1 MKKTI
6 KYLIV
11 VAVIAVF
18 SYFYAHVDK
27 KIPIYD
33 TSVDTAH
40 YGNMGPLLQEQ
51 EVEQTFICKKEVLSG
66 VSIKCSLW
74 GADGTEKY
82 QYRIL
87 QADDKKELRKGE
99 ILSKDVKNGRFHT
112 IMFEDIKDAK
122 NKEFI
127 FEFVSETGVNG
138 KTITIYNVPKTKETT
153 SLQLDGNEFAK
164 NTLALKTVSTIF
176 DWETFIVVMVCGL
189 YLYGFLKVLYRFF
202 S

>member
-11 VAVIAVF
+11 VAVITVF